1 MKLLLVRHAKA
12 EDREGFDGPD
22 DERPLTANGRQKFRA
37 AAKGLRK
44 LAPDISLL
52 ATSPLLRARQTAEV
66 LARVFAAPGIV
77 EQDLLAPG
85 GSRKALLGWLAEQAD
100 DDVIALVGHEPD
112 LSELATCL
120 LAKSAH
126 PLLEFRKGAAALVRF
141 EGRPAA
147 GHGVLEW
154 LLPPAVL
161 RRLA

>member
-66 LARVFAAPGIV
+66 LARVFAARGIV

-85 GSRKALLGWLAEQAD
+85 SSRKALLGWLAEQAD
-100 DDVIALVGHEPD
+100 DDVVALIGHEPD
-112 LSELATCL
+112 LSELATYL
-120 LAKSAH
+120 LARNPR

-141 EGRPAA
+141 DGPPVA
-147 GHGVLEW
+147 GQGVLEW
-154 LLPPAVL
+154 LLPPAAL